1 MNDVFINRIS
11 KFLPNEPV
19 NNEEMESRLGILN
32 GKASRVRRL
41 VLRQNRIQT
50 RYYAIDAERNIT
62 HNNAQITKEAV
73 ERLIGDDA

>member
-62 HNNAQITKEAV
+62 HNNAQITKELP
-73 ERLIGDDA
+73 LIPI